1 MGDSVKGRCSVDGY
15 GPRGGKRCS
24 QYRRQKRDRGQTYWG
39 FGPKKE
45 KGSSERERGLS
56 ALSVS
61 SVAQE
66 IALHFHFLLFGP

>member
-1 MGDSVKGRCSVDGY
+1 MKGGCSVDGD
-15 GPRGGKRCS
+15 GPRRGRRCS
-24 QYRRQKRDRGQTYWG
+24 QYRRQKRDRGRAYWG

-66 IALHFHFLLFGP
+66 IALHFHFLLLGP